1 VNRANRD
8 RRRRRRDA
16 AADAA
21 LHRAG
26 AAAAC
31 AMSARSLT
39 ADDSADES
47 GDESVGLLSPTR
59 ERTTRHAP
67 STRWVSFGALALGAL
82 VGYLVVPTAIRHIH
96 TNTENAQL
104 RQAISERDAALRA
117 ARTQLETLEHRRHR
131 RQTPGPPPPPP
142 PPATHAR
149 PRRRETRDAP
159 SVAAASTAAAA
170 AAPRPLKPLP
180 ATYLSHL
187 AYMDRHPS
195 NGPEGGLKNGGRW
208 MSGTAN
214 HERGLGSRD
223 AELKAIM
230 RQSGWGDDDS
240 PPALGAG
247 TPVDRAPLL
256 TGNAWHFG
264 AAGCP
269 AACAANGGVCFAP
282 LARCDCPRHRWGPAC
297 EQLVQPAVARTSIYN
312 GWCVYNDSKPWMYA
326 LGTRLGR
333 RG

>member
-1 VNRANRD
+1 
-8 RRRRRRDA
+8 
-16 AADAA
+16 
-21 LHRAG
+21 
-26 AAAAC
+26 
-31 AMSARSLT
+31 
-39 ADDSADES
+39 
-47 GDESVGLLSPTR
+47 
-59 ERTTRHAP
+59 
-67 STRWVSFGALALGAL
+67 
-82 VGYLVVPTAIRHIH
+82 
-96 TNTENAQL
+96 
-104 RQAISERDAALRA
+104 
-117 ARTQLETLEHRRHR
+117 
-131 RQTPGPPPPPP
+131 
-142 PPATHAR
+142 
-149 PRRRETRDAP
+149 
-159 SVAAASTAAAA
+159 
-170 AAPRPLKPLP
+170 
-180 ATYLSHL
+180 
-187 AYMDRHPS
+187 
-195 NGPEGGLKNGGRW
+195 

-312 GWCVYNDSKPWMYA
+312 GWCVYNDSKPWMCA
-326 LGTRLGR
+326 AGTRLR
-333 RG
+333 SRG